1 VVQTAGVRRVTWS
14 SAGAQV
20 AGPELE
26 GTCLELRLTVVDEM
40 VRYEYSLDG
49 GQGFKPLGESTKL
62 RFSWWKGARPA
73 LFNYTT
79 AEKGGYVD
87 FDWFRVSPGPK

>member
-1 VVQTAGVRRVTWS
+1 
-14 SAGAQV
+14 
-20 AGPELE
+20 
-26 GTCLELRLTVVDEM
+26 
-40 VRYEYSLDG
+40 
-49 GQGFKPLGESTKL
+49 
-62 RFSWWKGARPA
+62 